1 MKDRLA
7 EIAGQDVRQLRSVSG
22 GCIADS
28 AIAEFADG
36 RRLFVKRANRCPE
49 MFVCEANG
57 LRELA
62 KAKALRTP
70 QVIHA
75 EPGLLLLECIE
86 SRNPPAGFMAR
97 FGAKFAEMHRFQAA
111 HFGFYEDNYI
121 GATPQLNV
129 AEAASDW
136 AGFFYEFRLLPQL
149 RLAEQH
155 GRASVDLSKGI
166 AYLES
171 RLPQQLAG
179 SEEPPCL
186 LHGDLWSGNFLA
198 DAKGE
203 PVIIDPAVY
212 YGHRE
217 ADLAMTRLFGGFSS
231 DFYRGY
237 EEAWPLA
244 PEADRRLPIY
254 QLYHILNHLNLFG
267 GSYLSQSLNL
277 LSRCLR

>member
-1 MKDRLA
+1 MLRDTLT
-7 EIAGQDVRQLRSVSG
+7 EIAGQAPTQIRSVGG
-22 GCIADS
+22 GCIAES

-36 RRLFVKRANRCPE
+36 SRLFVKQSQRSPQ

-75 EPGLLLLECIE
+75 EPGLLVLECIE
-86 SRNPPAGFMAR
+86 SGYPRGDFMRR
-97 FGAKFAEMHRFQAA
+97 FGAQFAELHRYQAA
-111 HFGFYEDNYI
+111 QFGFFEDNYI
-121 GATPQLNV
+121 GATPQLNG
-129 AEAASDW
+129 ASSADDW
-136 AGFFYEFRLLPQL
+136 ATFYWEYRLRAQL
-149 RLAEQH
+149 VMAERR
-155 GRASVDLSKGI
+155 GLSTTELSKGV
-166 AYLES
+166 AALEG
-171 RLPQQLAG
+171 RLAGLLAG

-198 DAKGE
+198 TTDNE
-203 PVIIDPAVY
+203 PCIIDPAVY

-217 ADLAMTRLFGGFSS
+217 ADLAMTRLFGGFSE

-237 EEAWPLA
+237 EATWPLPPGA
-244 PEADRRLPIY
+244 ERRLPLY

-267 GSYLSQSLNL
+267 GSYLSQCLAL
-277 LSRCLR
+277 LRRLV